1 MNYEQLKNIFDDMW
15 ILLDAIAQE
24 ADDTL
29 WYDGHT
35 TAHERLCDIAIKYD
49 PLLAEEL
56 ERRLEESCGP
66 GGDS

>member
-1 MNYEQLKNIFDDMW
+1 MPENQWTPTLPVITP
-15 ILLDAIAQE
+15 QE